1 MNIIIYIND
10 LYHLIPVTR
19 DMLIGIPVEHWGKD
33 LFEMCKVL
41 REYLVYEGVFMGCS
55 LS

>member
-10 LYHLIPVTR
+10 LYHIIPVTR
-19 DMLIGIPVEHWGKD
+19 EMLVGIPVEKGMD
-33 LFEMCKVL
+33 LFEMCKII
-41 REYLVYEGVFMGCS
+41 REYLVYEGVFMGCT

>member
-1 MNIIIYIND
+1 MSIIIYIND

-19 DMLIGIPVEHWGKD
+19 EMLIGIPVERGMD
-33 LFEMCKVL
+33 LFEVCNIL
-41 REYLVYEGVFMGCS
+41 RENLTVEGVFFGCT

>member
-10 LYHLIPVTR
+10 LYHIIPVTR
-19 DMLIGIPVEHWGKD
+19 EMLIGIPVEKGMD
-33 LFEMCKVL
+33 FFEMCKII
-41 REYLVYEGVFMGCS
+41 REYLVYEGVFMGCT

>member
-10 LYHLIPVTR
+10 LYHLIPVTKE
-19 DMLIGIPVEHWGKD
+19 MLVGIPVEKGMD
-33 LFEMCKVL
+33 FFEVCKVL
-41 REYLVYEGVFMGCS
+41 REHLVYEGVFMGCA